1 VIHPAA
7 IPRAANHR
15 VLIRPVAVPLE
26 AAIQANRANPTVSPI
41 AVRRRAADQA
51 QVAIPP
57 RVAQAAIHRVVRQ
70 VNRHQVFRIPSLR
83 AATRPCPHPAVPIA
97 NPATLPLPAL
107 MTQVPKI
114 QSHPNRTVCLVY
126 RAAILHRAN
135 PIPVIPIQAIL
146 NRVNQN
152 QAIQNR
158 HRVNRPAR
166 VDRRRIRAIQRQA
179 TQVDRA
185 QAIAIRA
192 AVIPAIAIPQV
203 PIANPKAI
211 PKANHIPAAD
221 RSVLASLNLRVIAG
235 VNRKANQNRRAA
247 LIANRIRVAIP
258 TVLADPATPAA
269 VQRVR
274 ANQVAQVLL
283 KALRRVL
290 ANRPAVAN
298 RRAKAKIQV
307 AIGHRIAPAMIR
319 VIATQQVI
327 TRQAVH
333 PTATQ
338 IAHPTAIPIHS
349 HRTPIHP
356 IRTTHQNPTVA
367 GQAPPDRSHQA
378 NHRQE
383 VPAAVATA
391 LGSGHAAGNCWI
403 PTVKAQNH
411 PRAPAATTAQ

>member
-1 VIHPAA
+1 MIHPAA

-26 AAIQANRANPTVSPI
+26 AAIQANRASPTASPI
-41 AVRRRAADQA
+41 AVRRQAADQA

-158 HRVNRPAR
+158 HRVNRPAT
-166 VDRRRIRAIQRQA
+166 VDRHRIQVIHRQA
-179 TQVDRA
+179 TRADRA
-185 QAIAIRA
+185 RAIAIRA
-192 AVIPAIAIPQV
+192 AVIPAIAIQ
-203 PIANPKAI
+203 KA
-211 PKANHIPAAD
+211 P
-221 RSVLASLNLRVIAG
+221 R
-235 VNRKANQNRRAA
+235 ANQKVI
-247 LIANRIRVAIP
+247 LKANRIRVAAPSAPAPLNLRAKAGVNHKANQNPRATLKANHILAAIP
-258 TVLADPATPAA
+258 TVLADQATLAA
-269 VQRVR
+269 VHRVR
-274 ANQVAQVLL
+274 ANQVAQVLPI
-283 KALRRVL
+283 VL
-290 ANRPAVAN
+290 ANRPVIAN

-307 AIGHRIAPAMIR
+307 AIDPRTAPAIIQA
-319 VIATQQVI
+319 IATQQVI
-327 TRQAVH
+327 IHQEAHRIARQ
-333 PTATQ
+333 TAIQ
-338 IAHPTAIPIHS
+338 TAIPTHS
-349 HRTPIHP
+349 HRILT
-356 IRTTHQNPTVA
+356 RLTVVA
-367 GQAPPDRSHQA
+367 QAHRIRSHQA

-383 VPAAVATA
+383 VPAAVAQVH
-391 LGSGHAAGNCWI
+391 GFGHAAGSCLI

-411 PRAPAATTAQ
+411 PRAQAAMTAQ

>member
-1 VIHPAA
+1 
-7 IPRAANHR
+7 
-15 VLIRPVAVPLE
+15 
-26 AAIQANRANPTVSPI
+26 
-41 AVRRRAADQA
+41 
-51 QVAIPP
+51 
-57 RVAQAAIHRVVRQ
+57 
-70 VNRHQVFRIPSLR
+70 
-83 AATRPCPHPAVPIA
+83 
-97 NPATLPLPAL
+97 
-107 MTQVPKI
+107 
-114 QSHPNRTVCLVY
+114 VY

-307 AIGHRIAPAMIR
+307 AIDHRIALAIIQA
-319 VIATQQVI
+319 IATQQVI
-327 TRQAVH
+327 IHQAVH
-333 PTATQ
+333 PTAHR
-338 IAHPTAIPIHS
+338 IVIPKAIQIHS
-349 HRTPIHP
+349 HQIL
-356 IRTTHQNPTVA
+356 THLTVVA
-367 GQAPPDRSHQA
+367 QAPLIRSHQA

-391 LGSGHAAGNCWI
+391 RGSGHAVGSCLIRIA
-403 PTVKAQNH
+403 KAQNL